1 MVFNIH
7 LVSNKIHLQIFYNP
21 GCVRSDLYFLRP
33 RKVGGDRHGFTVYHH
48 REAHPLDQM
57 NGSHA
62 SNPQIK
68 DCSIRPPDRV
78 ILAPKSRSFARF
90 FDDFLIINSDFR
102 ERNDFFPLCG
112 SFQRQKKERSRRL
125 PSKPGTPT
133 QPTHAGRLLLYY
145 SRPPAKNQ
153 PIWRKRKC

>member
-21 GCVRSDLYFLRP
+21 GCVRSDLRFLRHC
-33 RKVGGDRHGFTVYHH
+33 KVGGDRHGFTVYHH

-62 SNPQIK
+62 SSQQIK
-68 DCSIRPPDRV
+68 DCSIRSPDRV
-78 ILAPKSRSFARF
+78 ILASKSRSFARF

-102 ERNDFFPLCG
+102 ERNDFPPLWLISATEKKRAFPPPTKQTG
-112 SFQRQKKERSRRL
+112 NAHTTNPRRAAA
-125 PSKPGTPT
+125 P
-133 QPTHAGRLLLYY
+133 LL
-145 SRPPAKNQ
+145 
-153 PIWRKRKC
+153 